1 MCDLRIVPDWRLPLL
16 RRVFLG
22 ASASLPLLAV
32 ADQASGAD
40 AAPAAVPFDGST
52 VRNMARQ
59 LSMQP
64 YKMPDNNLP
73 ALFKDLNVD
82 AYQGIRFDTA
92 KALWRGQGRKFTAQ
106 FFHRGYI
113 YRERVDIF
121 EVSDGKAQPI
131 RYSPDLFNF
140 GKLAPSTGD
149 LGFAG
154 LSIQYPLNRPDT
166 MDEVCAFLG
175 ASYFRAVAKGQG
187 YGLSAR
193 GLAIKT
199 ADTSGEEFPMFRS
212 FWLERPAPGA
222 DIIVIHALLDSPST
236 TAAFRFTIR
245 PGDETVF
252 DTETATYPRADI
264 AQAGLA
270 PLTSMFLF
278 DVNDHM
284 RFDDWRAAVHDSNGL
299 QLHSGHDEAIWRPL
313 SNPRD
318 LQISSFEDTGPRG
331 FGLIQRKRAF
341 IDYQDLESRYE
352 KRPALWVEPI
362 GDWGQGVVELVEI
375 PSDRE
380 VNDNMV
386 AFWRPHDPLRA
397 KGEYL
402 LNYRLHWCWAPP
414 GQVKLAQTL
423 QTRCGVA
430 ADQKHR
436 QFIIDFVG
444 ESLKALKPDAAP
456 ALDVGSDKGKIIST
470 VTQAN
475 PDLGGWRVSI
485 ELDTQDNKLVEL
497 HARIMQG
504 DQPLTET
511 WIYRWTQG

>member
-1 MCDLRIVPDWRLPLL
+1 LL

-32 ADQASGAD
+32 ADHAVAAD
-40 AAPAAVPFDGST
+40 PPPAASPFDGST

-59 LSMQP
+59 LALQP
-64 YKMPDNNLP
+64 YKAPDSTLP
-73 ALFKDLNVD
+73 APFKDLD
-82 AYQGIRFDTA
+82 FSAYQGIRFDKS
-92 KALWRGQGRKFTAQ
+92 KALWRGQGRKFSAE

-113 YRERVDIF
+113 YHDRVSIF
-121 EVSDGKAQPI
+121 EVADGKAEPI
-131 RYSPDLFNF
+131 RYSTDMFTFDKVP
-140 GKLAPSTGD
+140 PSTGD

-154 LSIQYPLNRPDT
+154 FRIHYPLNRADT
-166 MDEVCAFLG
+166 QDEICAFLG
-175 ASYFRAVAKGQG
+175 ASYFRAIAKGQG

-193 GLAIKT
+193 GLSIKT
-199 ADTSGEEFPMFRS
+199 ADSAGEEFPVFRS
-212 FWLERPAPGA
+212 FWLERPSPGA

-245 PGDETVF
+245 PGEDTVF
-252 DTETATYPRADI
+252 DTETATYPRVDI

-278 DVNDHM
+278 DANDRV

-299 QLHSGHDEAIWRPL
+299 QIHTGHDVALWRPL
-313 SNPRD
+313 TNPRD

-331 FGLIQRKRAF
+331 FGLMQRARAF
-341 IDYQDLESRYE
+341 VDYQDLESRYE
-352 KRPALWVEPI
+352 KRPSLWVEPI

-402 LNYRLHWCWAPP
+402 LSYRLHWCWAAP
-414 GQVKLAQTL
+414 GVVKLAQAL
-423 QTRCGVA
+423 QTRCGLSF
-430 ADQKHR
+430 DQKHR
-436 QFIIDFVG
+436 QFIVDFVG
-444 ESLKALKPDAAP
+444 DSLKGLKADAAP
-456 ALDVGSDKGKIIST
+456 TLDVGADKGKIVSA
-470 VTQAN
+470 VTEPN
-475 PDLGGWRVSI
+475 PDVNGWRVSI

-497 HARIMQG
+497 HARLMQG
-504 DQPLTET
+504 DQALTET

>member
-1 MCDLRIVPDWRLPLL
+1 ML
-16 RRVFLG
+16 RRVFLT
-22 ASASLPLLAV
+22 ASASLPLLTV
-32 ADQASGAD
+32 ADHAEAAD
-40 AAPAAVPFDGST
+40 PAPASTPFDGAT

-59 LSMQP
+59 LALQP
-64 YKMPDNNLP
+64 YKAPDNTLP
-73 ALFKDLNVD
+73 APFKSLDFE
-82 AYQGIRFDTA
+82 AYQGIRFDSS
-92 KALWRGQGRKFTAQ
+92 KSLWQGQGRKFTAQ

-113 YRERVDIF
+113 YPDRVAIF
-121 EVSDGKAQPI
+121 EVADGKAEAV
-131 RYSPDLFNF
+131 RYSSDMFTFEKVP
-140 GKLAPSTGD
+140 PSTGD

-154 LSIQYPLNRPDT
+154 FRIRYPLNHPGGS
-166 MDEVCAFLG
+166 DELFAFLG

-199 ADTSGEEFPMFRS
+199 ADSSGEEFPVFRS

-222 DIIVIHALLDSPST
+222 DIIVVHALLDSPSA
-236 TAAFRFTIR
+236 TAAFRFTVR
-245 PGDETVF
+245 PGEDTVF
-252 DTETATYPRADI
+252 DTESAIYPRTDI

-278 DVNDHM
+278 DANDRV
-284 RFDDWRAAVHDSNGL
+284 RFDDWRVAVHDSNGL
-299 QLHSGHDEAIWRPL
+299 QIRTGHDEALWRPL
-313 SNPRD
+313 ANPRD
-318 LQISSFEDTGPRG
+318 LQISSFVDTSPRG
-331 FGLIQRKRAF
+331 FGLAQRKRAF
-341 IDYQDLESRYE
+341 VDYQDLESRYE
-352 KRPALWVEPI
+352 KRPSLWVEPI

-386 AFWRPHDPLRA
+386 AFWRPHDKLHA

-402 LNYRLHWCWAPP
+402 LSYRLHWCWAPP
-414 GQVKLAQTL
+414 GEVRLAQAL
-423 QTRCGVA
+423 QTRCGLSF
-430 ADQKHR
+430 DQKHR

-444 ESLKALKPDAAP
+444 EALKSLQADHPP
-456 ALDVGSDKGKIIST
+456 TLNVGSDKGKIISA
-470 VTQAN
+470 VTQPN
-475 PDLGGWRVSI
+475 PDVSGWRVSI

-497 HARIMQG
+497 HALLKQG

>member
-1 MCDLRIVPDWRLPLL
+1 LL
-16 RRVFLG
+16 RRAFLS
-22 ASASLPLLAV
+22 ASASLPLFAA
-32 ADQASGAD
+32 ADP
-40 AAPAAVPFDGST
+40 APAADVAPKSVPFDGST

-59 LSMQP
+59 LSLQP
-64 YKMPDNNLP
+64 YKAPDSTLP
-73 ALFKDLNVD
+73 APFKDLD
-82 AYQGIRFDTA
+82 FSAYQGIRFDPA
-92 KALWRGQGRKFTAQ
+92 KSLWLGQGRRFSAQ

-113 YRERVDIF
+113 YHDRVDIF
-121 EVSDGKAQPI
+121 EVAEGKASPI
-131 RYSPDLFNF
+131 PYSPDMFTF
-140 GKLAPSTGD
+140 DKVPASTGD

-154 LSIQYPLNRPDT
+154 FRIRYPLNQPNGQ
-166 MDEVCAFLG
+166 DEVCAFLG

-193 GLAIKT
+193 GLSIKT
-199 ADTSGEEFPMFRS
+199 ADAAGEEFPLFRA

-222 DIIVIHALLDSPST
+222 DVIVIHALLDSSST
-236 TAAFRFTIR
+236 TAAFRFTVR
-245 PGDETVF
+245 PGAETVF
-252 DTETATYPRADI
+252 DTETATYPRVDI

-278 DVNDHM
+278 DANDRV

-299 QLHSGHDEAIWRPL
+299 QIHTGHDEALWRPL
-313 SNPRD
+313 TNPRD
-318 LQISSFEDTGPRG
+318 LQISSFADAGPRG
-331 FGLIQRKRAF
+331 FGLIQRARAF

-414 GQVKLAQTL
+414 GEVKLAQVL
-423 QTRCGVA
+423 QTRCGLSF
-430 ADQKHR
+430 DQKHR
-436 QFIIDFVG
+436 QFILDFVG
-444 ESLKALKPDAAP
+444 ESLKGLKADSAP
-456 ALDVGSDKGKIIST
+456 TLDVGSDKGKIVSA
-470 VTQAN
+470 VTQPN
-475 PDLGGWRVSI
+475 PDVNGWRVSI

-497 HARIMQG
+497 HARMMQG
-504 DQPLTET
+504 DQALSET
-511 WIYRWTQG
+511 WIYRWTEG

>member
-1 MCDLRIVPDWRLPLL
+1 LL
-16 RRVFLG
+16 RRDFLG

-32 ADQASGAD
+32 ADQASAAD
-40 AAPAAVPFDGST
+40 AAATGTPFDGST
-52 VRNMARQ
+52 VRNLARQ
-59 LSMQP
+59 LALQP
-64 YKMPDNNLP
+64 YKAPDDSLP
-73 ALFKDLNVD
+73 APFKDLD
-82 AYQGIRFDTA
+82 FSAYQGIRFDLT

-113 YRERVDIF
+113 FHDRVAIF
-121 EVSDGKAQPI
+121 EVADGHADPIKYSSDMFTFEKVQP
-131 RYSPDLFNF
+131 S
-140 GKLAPSTGD
+140 SGD

-154 LSIQYPLNRPDT
+154 FRIDYPLNHADGL
-166 MDEVCAFLG
+166 DEVCAFLG

-199 ADTSGEEFPMFRS
+199 ADQGGEEFPVFRS

-222 DIIVIHALLDSPST
+222 DSIVIHALLDSPS
-236 TAAFRFTIR
+236 AAASFRFTIR
-245 PGDETVF
+245 PGSDTVF
-252 DTETATYPRADI
+252 DTETALYPRTDI

-278 DVNDHM
+278 DANDRV

-299 QLHSGHDEAIWRPL
+299 SLHTGHDDMIWRPL
-313 SNPRD
+313 TNPRD
-318 LQISSFEDTGPRG
+318 LQISSFQDTSPRG
-331 FGLIQRKRAF
+331 FGLGQRKRAF
-341 IDYQDLESRYE
+341 VDYQELESRYE
-352 KRPALWVEPI
+352 KRPTLWVEPI
-362 GDWGQGVVELVEI
+362 GDWGSGVVELVEI

-402 LNYRLHWCWAPP
+402 LSYRLHWCWAPP
-414 GQVKLAQTL
+414 GEVKLAEVM
-423 QTRCGVA
+423 QTRCGLA
-430 ADQKHR
+430 FDQKHR
-436 QFIIDFVG
+436 QFVIDFVG
-444 ESLKALKPDAAP
+444 EALKGLKPDAP
-456 ALDVGSDKGKIIST
+456 PPLDVGSDKGKIISA
-470 VTQAN
+470 VAQAN
-475 PDLGGWRVSI
+475 PDTGGWRVSI
-485 ELDTQDNKLVEL
+485 ELDLEDNKLVEL
-497 HARIMQG
+497 HARMMQG